1 MIKDKEAAV
10 PKSFDLGQAASEKAV
25 ETEENE
31 ELEFVEPKRQ
41 KVEAKESETE
51 QEQEEE
57 EEETTPKILN
67 ESETI
72 TENQEMEDTEKI
84 EEKPVE
90 IIKKQSS
97 LLCFNDDAMSSCNGS
112 QAIQI
117 KKDLGMDTNN
127 NEFSFNGGGAPVE
140 PAESQSRLI
149 KTLTGQTIR
158 ISPVKKQQDI
168 QLKPEAKDEIEIKK
182 EDKLEVD
189 SIIDLEIRDD
199 EDLDLDSQN
208 SQVKDIINN
217 TSARD
222 APSYTKSY
230 VSNT

>member
-10 PKSFDLGQAASEKAV
+10 PKSFDLGQAASEKAA

-51 QEQEEE
+51 QEEE

-72 TENQEMEDTEKI
+72 TENQEMENTEKI
-84 EEKPVE
+84 DEKPVE

-127 NEFSFNGGGAPVE
+127 NNEFSFNGGGAPVE
-140 PAESQSRLI
+140 PAES
-149 KTLTGQTIR
+149 
-158 ISPVKKQQDI
+158 
-168 QLKPEAKDEIEIKK
+168 
-182 EDKLEVD
+182 
-189 SIIDLEIRDD
+189 
-199 EDLDLDSQN
+199 
-208 SQVKDIINN
+208 
-217 TSARD
+217 
-222 APSYTKSY
+222 
-230 VSNT
+230 